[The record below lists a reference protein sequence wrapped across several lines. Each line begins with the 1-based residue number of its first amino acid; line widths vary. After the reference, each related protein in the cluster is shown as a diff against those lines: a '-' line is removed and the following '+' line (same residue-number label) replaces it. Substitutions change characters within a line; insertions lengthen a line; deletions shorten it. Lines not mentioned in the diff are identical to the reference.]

1 MNHDINS
8 ILIEPT
14 FTELPELRSTAS
26 LCVKLRNKRRR
37 NALDAAELLL
47 DHRLARPLNW
57 PPSWAS
63 VSGSDMVVS
72 AMSRRESYVFS
83 RETEG
88 NGPSTISKYAEL
100 ATVS

>member
-1 MNHDINS
+1 MRHLIPDEHNVNHDINS

-47 DHRLARPLNW
+47 DHRLARPQNW
-57 PPSWAS
+57 PPAC
-63 VSGSDMVVS
+63 DEQ
-72 AMSRRESYVFS
+72 AAKLCIL
-83 RETEG
+83 T
-88 NGPSTISKYAEL
+88 
-100 ATVS
+100 